1 MPNMTLSISQ
11 EMYDKMKNYSEIRWS
26 EVARKAFAEK
36 INHMEMLDDLKEV
49 TQARKEYK
57 EGKGIK
63 FSDLKKEMGRIW
75 PLRFILQKNKRKY

>member
-63 FSDLKKEMGRIW
+63 FSDLKKEMGRI
-75 PLRFILQKNKRKY
+75 